1 MRAWRVSWGSNVCG
15 REGGRDWGWF
25 AMVLS
30 RCVLGVARANWSFH
44 GFVGDKMWQFVETA
58 RHMLLSTNVLS
69 PRQHFGTS
77 NCLES
82 ILGSTFLCIDIR
94 TCCSGNPTSYK
105 RSQCTDETLCD
116 LGVPEWHKPILC
128 WFSMLKLA
136 YCLLVQDQ
144 TCTHWPSAL
153 IFSSGFLCIWPKW
166 FRQLILTQES
176 HMVTP
181 MYAIC
186 ADVQFFFL
194 SVSGC

>member
-1 MRAWRVSWGSNVCG
+1 M
-15 REGGRDWGWF
+15 GGRDWEDSLIC

-30 RCVLGVARANWSFH
+30 RCVLGAARTNWSFH
-44 GFVGDKMWQFVETA
+44 GFIGDKVCQFVETP
-58 RHMLLSTNVLS
+58 STNVLS

-136 YCLLVQDQ
+136 Y
-144 TCTHWPSAL
+144 
-153 IFSSGFLCIWPKW
+153 
-166 FRQLILTQES
+166 
-176 HMVTP
+176 
-181 MYAIC
+181 
-186 ADVQFFFL
+186 
-194 SVSGC
+194 